1 MKTTSLVLEVKFHEK
16 ILWLIMNTDKEK
28 NYILEILTVKRL
40 ENGGERDHV
49 QQKQERESLVVE
61 IKNQINELLDTTTT
75 IVEPKKLDEIKLIF
89 DEIISKL
96 NKLDQKYT
104 KLLEDN
110 EKLKEEVAKLKED
123 KETLKQKIERMEQ
136 ELKESK
142 KKSEIMEQE
151 LKESKQKSEI
161 IEQRN
166 EIHRRFRDFVG
177 RFLYIIATKLNFE
190 SIEGF
195 CLSYR
200 YSQGDKKKNLDE
212 KLSTL
217 LRNVGMKIEEFE
229 LLQQFKLKRNEMF
242 HGKKRQNEDEARK
255 MLKEMNFPDDMNYLK
270 DPLNKALMALK
281 TWK

>member
-123 KETLKQKIERMEQ
+123 KETLKQKIEQ
-136 ELKESK
+136 
-142 KKSEIMEQE
+142 
-151 LKESKQKSEI
+151 
-161 IEQRN
+161 
-166 EIHRRFRDFVG
+166 
-177 RFLYIIATKLNFE
+177 
-190 SIEGF
+190 GF